1 MRTDQHT
8 FLTFTIK
15 IIYSK
20 IKIINIVKQKKWSI
34 MKKTLKII
42 GITLGVIAMIVI
54 MFFEVAAFDGYI
66 DSKVDK
72 VQTAV
77 QAPPTGI
84 TIPTNLGYSASTYC
98 IELTATPDEFKDY
111 FESVLAK
118 DTINQIMIS
127 GQRMG
132 NDTRKIKWAIVYN
145 NYKPMQ

>member
-1 MRTDQHT
+1 
-8 FLTFTIK
+8 
-15 IIYSK
+15 
-20 IKIINIVKQKKWSI
+20 

-72 VQTAV
+72 VQTAI
-77 QAPPTGI
+77 QAPPTSI
-84 TIPTNLGYSASTYC
+84 TIPTNLGYSASTFC
-98 IELTATPDEFKDY
+98 IELIATPDEFKDY

-127 GQRMG
+127 GQRIG

>member
-1 MRTDQHT
+1 
-8 FLTFTIK
+8 
-15 IIYSK
+15 
-20 IKIINIVKQKKWSI
+20 

-42 GITLGVIAMIVI
+42 GITLAVIAAIVI
-54 MFFEVAAFDGYI
+54 LLFEVAAFDDYI
-66 DSKVDK
+66 NSKVDR

-77 QAPPTGI
+77 QAPPTSI

-98 IELTATPDEFKDY
+98 IELTATPDEFVDY
-111 FESVLAK
+111 FENVLAK

-127 GQRMG
+127 GQRTG